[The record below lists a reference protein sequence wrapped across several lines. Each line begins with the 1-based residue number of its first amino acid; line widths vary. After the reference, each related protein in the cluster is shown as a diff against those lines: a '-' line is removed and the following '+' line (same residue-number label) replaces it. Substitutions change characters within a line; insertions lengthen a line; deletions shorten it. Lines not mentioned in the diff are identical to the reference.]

1 MARYKGNLA
10 KLAKSA
16 FAVRN
21 LQDGDKIL
29 MAEGCTH
36 HRQCGDIGT
45 QKIPKWMKEF
55 SGKELIFET
64 SSGTGYP
71 KDLSQYAMIVHCGG
85 CMLNP
90 KEMKYRME
98 EAYRQEI
105 PIVNYG
111 IMIAYMKGI
120 LERSLE
126 IFPEVLKEIEES

>member
-1 MARYKGNLA
+1 
-10 KLAKSA
+10 
-16 FAVRN
+16 
-21 LQDGDKIL
+21 
-29 MAEGCTH
+29 
-36 HRQCGDIGT
+36 
-45 QKIPKWMKEF
+45 
-55 SGKELIFET
+55 
-64 SSGTGYP
+64 
-71 KDLSQYAMIVHCGG
+71 MIVHCGG
-85 CMLNP
+85 CMLNQ